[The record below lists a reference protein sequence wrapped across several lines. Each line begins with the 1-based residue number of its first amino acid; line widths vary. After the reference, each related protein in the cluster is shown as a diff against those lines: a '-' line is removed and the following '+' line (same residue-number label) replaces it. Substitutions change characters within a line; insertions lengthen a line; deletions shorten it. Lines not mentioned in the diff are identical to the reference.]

1 MQELRLATIGSGMI
15 VHALLSHFKN
25 APGVTL
31 EAAYSRSKETGEALA
46 RECGCKKVYTS
57 LEAMLLDPAVNT
69 VYIASPNL
77 LHFAQAKQALEAGKN
92 VICEKPFV
100 PTRAQAQTLI
110 DLAREKRLLLA
121 EAVPTPY
128 LPNFPVLRRLLPEI
142 GQVRLVLANY
152 TQYSARFDKLRGGE
166 KPNIFNPALAGGCL
180 MDINFYNVLLC
191 CALFGKPED
200 VSYTANIFPGV
211 GCDTSGIAVLKYPDF
226 EWTDATAPAW
236 NNVFDNGWATP
247 RARSN
252 GTDPK
257 RTVEIVL
264 GSYSCDDSGDL
275 QPDVPLCFDVTDA
288 IRAAKA
294 AGESHITLHSATAGG
309 DNWNFGI
316 IPRER
321 SQGVSCAAQIV
332 FALKNWTVSGTVIMV
347 R

>member
-46 RECGCKKVYTS
+46 RECGCKKVSTS

-77 LHFAQAKQALEAGKN
+77 LHFAQAKQALEAGKH

-142 GQVRLVLANY
+142 GQIRLVLANY

-180 MDINFYNVLLC
+180 MDINFYNVYLNI
-191 CALFGKPED
+191 ALFGVPKSAAYYP
-200 VSYTANIFPGV
+200 NIYPGAA
-211 GCDTSGIAVLKYPDF
+211 DTSGVFVMQYDSFVSTNAGAK
-226 EWTDATAPAW
+226 DAKGKSFFTIEGERGSIEIENGANGLQRIRLLTAEKDETF
-236 NNVFDNGWATP
+236 N
-247 RARSN
+247 
-252 GTDPK
+252 
-257 RTVEIVL
+257 E
-264 GSYSCDDSGDL
+264 
-275 QPDVPLCFDVTDA
+275 QPDPDRWFYEVRALTKCFLDEDRKTLDTLLETTLNTVTVME
-288 IRAAKA
+288 AARKKA
-294 AGESHITLHSATAGG
+294 GLRFPCDE
-309 DNWNFGI
+309 
-316 IPRER
+316 P
-321 SQGVSCAAQIV
+321 
-332 FALKNWTVSGTVIMV
+332 
-347 R
+347 